1 MALMELAPYTP
12 WSSKPTDESRRA
24 ITRQIMDGAPEMT
37 EGIVEGLLQIV
48 AMEGP
53 ILSSRAFNLYA
64 KKGGMAKLSGVAKKR
79 FSQALKKAKMDG
91 KINMERD
98 PSVEGVVAL
107 LWLPSMKRV
116 NPRELGNRGF
126 EDVPASELGE
136 VMFELAAE
144 VGEDKAKLY
153 PAMAELY
160 GLNQLLKKA
169 TVRLDLV
176 FKEYMG

>member
-1 MALMELAPYTP
+1 
-12 WSSKPTDESRRA
+12 
-24 ITRQIMDGAPEMT
+24 MDGAPEMT
-37 EGIVEGLLQIV
+37 EGLVTGLLQIV

-64 KKGGMAKLSGVAKKR
+64 KKGGMAKLSGIAKKR

-91 KINMERD
+91 KICMERD
-98 PSVEGVVAL
+98 PSAEGVVAL

-116 NPRELGNRGF
+116 IPRELGNRGF

-144 VGEDKAKLY
+144 VGDEDKEKLY
-153 PAMAELY
+153 QALANLY
-160 GLNQLLKKA
+160 GLKQLPKKA
-169 TVRLDLV
+169 TARFDLV
-176 FKEYMG
+176 FKEYLT